1 MLRVPPIEQSRSP
14 AYSAFRRALNTD
26 LGVYQLNNQ
35 TGFGIGGFFKK
46 LFKHAIPIGKSLLKS
61 GIELAKPEL
70 KKLAVKGIDKAT
82 DYGVRKL
89 ENIGSNKNSAKK
101 QKYGVLS

>member
-1 MLRVPPIEQSRSP
+1 MRQAYIPDSSTEQ
-14 AYSAFRRALNTD
+14 AFKRALNTD

-89 ENIGSNKNSAKK
+89 ENIGSNKNGAKK

>member
-1 MLRVPPIEQSRSP
+1 MRQTYIPDRSTEQ
-14 AYSAFRRALNTD
+14 AFRRALNSD
-26 LGVYQLNNQ
+26 LGVYHFNNQ
-35 TGFGIGGFFKK
+35 TGFGIGGFLKKIFKQ
-46 LFKHAIPIGKSLLKS
+46 AIPVGKSLLKS

-89 ENIGSNKNSAKK
+89 DSVASGSGNPKK
-101 QKYGVLS
+101 PKYGVLA

>member
-1 MLRVPPIEQSRSP
+1 M
-14 AYSAFRRALNTD
+14 
-26 LGVYQLNNQ
+26 
-35 TGFGIGGFFKK
+35 
-46 LFKHAIPIGKSLLKS
+46 
-61 GIELAKPEL
+61 AKPEL

-89 ENIGSNKNSAKK
+89 ENIGSNTNGAKK